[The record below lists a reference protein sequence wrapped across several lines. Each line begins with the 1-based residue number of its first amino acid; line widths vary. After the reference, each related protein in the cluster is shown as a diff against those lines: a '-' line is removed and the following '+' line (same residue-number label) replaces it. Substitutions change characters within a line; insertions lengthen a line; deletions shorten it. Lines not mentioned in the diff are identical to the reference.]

1 MNSPLSKNR
10 DPNLLL
16 SQRPER
22 GSPGWSLPLGGW
34 ELALLCGSLLLGA
47 WGGHLLTW
55 AQEAEQQPE
64 PEVSLPVRD
73 IDPAVQIRVRNELV
87 KLCGENRCE
96 SYRFPVRVLVRPED
110 TLGTLLERLDAEMLR
125 EVDRVF
131 QTRPD
136 LNRVIVDGYV
146 FVGTPSFASR
156 EVLLQTLFVP
166 RHRWAVGRFGPEQ
179 DGIFY
184 AELLEQVT
192 PFLTQPPTP
201 TPPPEAVPEEPV
213 PPLPPTPAPIET
225 PTPTPETPT
234 PAPPMETPTPTP
246 QATPE
251 APPPPGGVIERQPI
265 QP

>member
-1 MNSPLSKNR
+1 MNSPMSSPNR
-10 DPNLLL
+10 DRAPLF
-16 SQRPER
+16 SQRSER
-22 GSPGWSLPLGGW
+22 GSLGWRLPLQGLG
-34 ELALLCGSLLLGA
+34 LGLLFGSLLSGA
-47 WGGHLLTW
+47 WGGQPLTW

-87 KLCGENRCE
+87 KLCGDYRCE
-96 SYRFPVRVLVRPED
+96 GYRFPVRVLVRPED
-110 TLGTLLERLDAEMLR
+110 TLEALLGRLDTEMLR

-131 QTRPD
+131 QTRPN

-146 FVGTPSFASR
+146 FVGTPFFASR

-192 PFLTQPPTP
+192 PFLTQPQTP
-201 TPPPEAVPEEPV
+201 TPPPGAVLEETV
-213 PPLPPTPAPIET
+213 PPPPPTPAP
-225 PTPTPETPT
+225 P
-234 PAPPMETPTPTP
+234 ETPTPTP

-265 QP
+265 

>member
-1 MNSPLSKNR
+1 MNSPLSSPNR
-10 DPNLLL
+10 DRDPFF
-16 SQRPER
+16 SQRPKR
-22 GSPGWSLPLGGW
+22 GSLGWSLPLGGW
-34 ELALLCGSLLLGA
+34 GLTLLFGSLLLRA
-47 WGGHLLTW
+47 WSSQPLTW

-64 PEVSLPVRD
+64 PEVFLPVRD
-73 IDPAVQIRVRNELV
+73 IDPAAQIRVRNELV
-87 KLCGENRCE
+87 KLCGDYRCE
-96 SYRFPVRVLVRPED
+96 GYRFQVRVLVRPED
-110 TLGTLLERLDAEMLR
+110 TLETLLERLDAEMLR

-184 AELLEQVT
+184 AELLEQVR
-192 PFLTQPPTP
+192 PFLTRPQTP
-201 TPPPEAVPEEPV
+201 TPPPGAVFEEPV
-213 PPLPPTPAPIET
+213 PPLPPTPAPT
-225 PTPTPETPT
+225 
-234 PAPPMETPTPTP
+234 ETPTPTP

>member
-1 MNSPLSKNR
+1 MNSPLSSPNR
-10 DPNLLL
+10 DRDPFF
-16 SQRPER
+16 SQRPKR
-22 GSPGWSLPLGGW
+22 GSLGWSLPLGGW
-34 ELALLCGSLLLGA
+34 GLALLFGSLLLRA
-47 WGGHLLTW
+47 WSSQPLTW

-64 PEVSLPVRD
+64 PEVFLPARD

-87 KLCGENRCE
+87 KLCGEYRCE

-184 AELLEQVT
+184 AELLEQVR
-192 PFLTQPPTP
+192 PFLTRPQTP
-201 TPPPEAVPEEPV
+201 TPPPEAVLEEPV
-213 PPLPPTPAPIET
+213 PPLPPTPAPT
-225 PTPTPETPT
+225 
-234 PAPPMETPTPTP
+234 ETPTPTP

>member
-1 MNSPLSKNR
+1 MNSPLSSPNR
-10 DPNLLL
+10 DRDPFF
-16 SQRPER
+16 SQRPKR
-22 GSPGWSLPLGGW
+22 GSLGWSLPLGGW
-34 ELALLCGSLLLGA
+34 GLALLFGSLLLRA
-47 WGGHLLTW
+47 WSSQPLTW

-64 PEVSLPVRD
+64 PEVSLPARD

-87 KLCGENRCE
+87 KLCGEYRCE

-201 TPPPEAVPEEPV
+201 TPPPEAVLEEPV
-213 PPLPPTPAPIET
+213 PPLPPTPAPI
-225 PTPTPETPT
+225 
-234 PAPPMETPTPTP
+234 ETPTPTP

>member
-1 MNSPLSKNR
+1 MNSPMSSPNR
-10 DPNLLL
+10 DHDPFF

-22 GSPGWSLPLGGW
+22 GSLGWSLSLQGVG
-34 ELALLCGSLLLGA
+34 LALLFGSLLLRA
-47 WGGHLLTW
+47 WSSQPLTW
-55 AQEAEQQPE
+55 AQEAEQQPK

-73 IDPAVQIRVRNELV
+73 IDPAAQIRVRNELV
-87 KLCGENRCE
+87 KLCGDYRCE
-96 SYRFPVRVLVRPED
+96 GYRFPVRVLLRPED
-110 TLGTLLERLDAEMLR
+110 TLETLLERLDAEMLR

-166 RHRWAVGRFGPEQ
+166 RHRWAVGRFGLEQ

-192 PFLTQPPTP
+192 PFLTRPQTP
-201 TPPPEAVPEEPV
+201 TPPPGAVLEEPG
-213 PPLPPTPAPIET
+213 PPLPPTPAPV
-225 PTPTPETPT
+225 
-234 PAPPMETPTPTP
+234 ETPTPTP

-251 APPPPGGVIERQPI
+251 APPPPGDVIERQPI
-265 QP
+265 